1 MLVYDDDD
9 DYGYGFGGYF
19 NDMEARFMIYPMF
32 GVF

>member
-1 MLVYDDDD
+1 MTMMMTMDMVLA
-9 DYGYGFGGYF
+9 GYF